1 MTETASR
8 KPAKIWL
15 RRLPAAIWM
24 ILIFL
29 LSHQPGPASGETS
42 TRLLK
47 WLQSIGID
55 LVALFGDA
63 AGPVLRKTAHFTE
76 YFILCLLLHLALR
89 SFRKTVREGS
99 GQALT
104 HAFSAKKAILFSWI
118 GAAFYAATDEFHQ
131 LFVPFRTATVTDVL
145 IDSSG
150 ALLAAL
156 LLLFLAWQRQTRK

>member
-1 MTETASR
+1 
-8 KPAKIWL
+8 
-15 RRLPAAIWM
+15 M

-29 LSHQPGPASGETS
+29 LSQQPGPASGETS

-76 YFILCLLLHLALR
+76 YFILCLLIYLAI
-89 SFRKTVREGS
+89 K
-99 GQALT
+99 
-104 HAFSAKKAILFSWI
+104 HAFTAKRAILYSWI

-131 LFVPFRTATVTDVL
+131 LFVPFRTATVSDVL
-145 IDSSG
+145 IDSAG

-156 LLLFLAWQRQTRK
+156 LLLFLASRRKKVSS